1 MGFYPP
7 ASLVRDAQR
16 HAVDVLPPDVGRS
29 DALCTLEGGSVRV
42 GLGYIR
48 GVGEI
53 PARALVEEREAGG
66 PFRTV
71 QDLAQ
76 RAPLDRPALEA
87 LAASG
92 ACDGFG
98 WPRRQ
103 LLWRLGLA
111 PRAVRV
117 ARDSVQLALPLEP
130 QTTVPDLPELTEW
143 EQMLTDYRLTSL
155 SVDRHP
161 MELLRSHLPA
171 GTVSAAE
178 LAKVGNGEEIAVA
191 GLVIARQ
198 RPQTANGVVFMLLED
213 EHAQVNLI
221 VPPSVYDRHRAS
233 VRGEP
238 LVLARGRYELNGRNR
253 NVVVSELVS
262 LAGLARRAAGD
273 AEVRS
278 SLPSAHSFGRR

>member
-16 HAVDVLPPDVGRS
+16 HAVEVLPPDVGRS

-48 GVGEI
+48 GVGEA
-53 PARALVEEREAGG
+53 PARALVDEREAGG

-92 ACDGFG
+92 ACDSFG

-161 MELLRSHLPA
+161 MELLRSHFRPA
-171 GTVSAAE
+171 RCPRRRTRKG
-178 LAKVGNGEEIAVA
+178 GE
-191 GLVIARQ
+191 R
-198 RPQTANGVVFMLLED
+198 
-213 EHAQVNLI
+213 
-221 VPPSVYDRHRAS
+221 
-233 VRGEP
+233 
-238 LVLARGRYELNGRNR
+238 
-253 NVVVSELVS
+253 
-262 LAGLARRAAGD
+262 
-273 AEVRS
+273 
-278 SLPSAHSFGRR
+278 